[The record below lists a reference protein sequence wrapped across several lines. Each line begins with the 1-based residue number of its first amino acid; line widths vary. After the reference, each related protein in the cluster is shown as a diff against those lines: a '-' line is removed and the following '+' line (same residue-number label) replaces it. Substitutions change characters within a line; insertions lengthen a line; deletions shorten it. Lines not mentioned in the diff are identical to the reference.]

1 MAPAVPDGRVLITGG
16 IRSGKSRE
24 AERRL
29 ADVAAVTYV
38 ATATRDDDPEWA
50 ARIAAHR
57 ARRPPGWTT
66 VETLALA
73 DLLRDTTAD
82 DPPLLVECVN
92 TWLAG
97 TMAASGCWDGD
108 GPANSPRS
116 GAYMH
121 PTVASSALEKAV
133 DDLVDAW
140 ATTRARV
147 IAVTNEVGLSLVPT
161 TPAGRWF
168 AEELGTLNARL
179 AADADEVWLVVA
191 GIPTK
196 LR

>member
-1 MAPAVPDGRVLITGG
+1 MAPASRVLITGG

-29 ADVAAVTYV
+29 SDVPAVTYV
-38 ATATRDDDPEWA
+38 ATSTRDDDPEWE

-57 ARRPPGWTT
+57 ARRPAAWTT
-66 VETLALA
+66 VETLGLA
-73 DLLRDTTAD
+73 DLLRNTWSD
-82 DPPLLVECVN
+82 DPPLLVECIN

-97 TMAASGCWDGD
+97 AMAEAACWTGD
-108 GPANSPRS
+108 VLAAKRL
-116 GAYMH
+116 A
-121 PTVASSALEKAV
+121 EAV

-140 ATTRARV
+140 TTTTARV
-147 IAVTNEVGLSLVPT
+147 VAVTNEVGLALVPT
-161 TPAGRWF
+161 TPSGRWF

-191 GIPTK
+191 GIPMR

>member
-1 MAPAVPDGRVLITGG
+1 MTVAGRVLVTGG

-38 ATATRDDDPEWA
+38 ATATCDDDPEWA

-57 ARRPPGWTT
+57 ARRSPGWTT
-66 VETLALA
+66 IETLALA

-97 TMAASGCWDGD
+97 TMAASGCWDDDAAAAKKLGI
-108 GPANSPRS
+108 
-116 GAYMH
+116 
-121 PTVASSALEKAV
+121 AV
-133 DDLVDAW
+133 EELVDAW

-179 AADADEVWLVVA
+179 AAEADEVWLVVA

>member
-1 MAPAVPDGRVLITGG
+1 MVPDGRVLITGG
-16 IRSGKSRE
+16 IRSGKSRQ

-29 ADVAAVTYV
+29 ADAPAVTYV

-50 ARIAAHR
+50 ARIEAHR
-57 ARRPPGWTT
+57 ARRPAGWTT

-73 DLLRDTTAD
+73 DVLRDTSAD
-82 DPPLLVECVN
+82 DAPLLVECIN

-97 TMAASGCWDGD
+97 TMAGAGCWTDD
-108 GPANSPRS
+108 
-116 GAYMH
+116 
-121 PTVASSALEKAV
+121 ALAAKRLAATV
-133 DDLVDAW
+133 DDLVEAW
-140 ATTRARV
+140 SATAARV
-147 IAVTNEVGLSLVPT
+147 VAVTNEVGLALVPT

-179 AADADEVWLVVA
+179 AAEADEVWLVVA
-191 GIPTK
+191 GIPTR

>member
-1 MAPAVPDGRVLITGG
+1 MPVAGRVLITGG
-16 IRSGKSRE
+16 IRSGKSYA

-29 ADVAAVTYV
+29 ADADAVTYV
-38 ATATRDDDPEWA
+38 ATATCDDDPEWA

-57 ARRPPGWTT
+57 ARRPAGWTT

-73 DLLRDTTAD
+73 DVLRDTSAA

-97 TMAASGCWDGD
+97 TMAASGCWDDDVTATKKLAG
-108 GPANSPRS
+108 
-116 GAYMH
+116 
-121 PTVASSALEKAV
+121 AV

-140 ATTRARV
+140 KRTRARV

-179 AADADEVWLVVA
+179 AAEADEVWLVVA
-191 GIPTK
+191 GISTR

>member
-1 MAPAVPDGRVLITGG
+1 MPTDVPAGRVLITGG
-16 IRSGKSRE
+16 IRSGKSYE

-29 ADVAAVTYV
+29 AGAADVTYV
-38 ATATRDDDPEWA
+38 ATSALGDDEEWA
-50 ARIAAHR
+50 ARVAGHR
-57 ARRPPGWTT
+57 ARRPSGWIT
-66 VETLALA
+66 VETLDVA
-73 DLLRDTTAD
+73 DLLRSTGAT

-97 TMAASGCWDGD
+97 TMTEIGCWADD
-108 GPANSPRS
+108 PDLHAAKRL
-116 GAYMH
+116 A
-121 PTVASSALEKAV
+121 EAV

-140 ATTRARV
+140 TTTTARV

-179 AADADEVWLVVA
+179 AAEAVEVWLVVA
-191 GIPTK
+191 GIPTR

>member
-1 MAPAVPDGRVLITGG
+1 MSSDVPAGRVVITGG
-16 IRSGKSRE
+16 IRSGKSHE

-29 ADVAAVTYV
+29 ADAAEVTYV
-38 ATATRDDDPEWA
+38 ATSASGDDEEWA

-57 ARRPPGWTT
+57 ARRPAAWRT
-66 VETLALA
+66 VETL
-73 DLLRDTTAD
+73 DVPGLLRTTGPS

-97 TMAASGCWDGD
+97 TMEDVGCWADDPDSHAAKRLAG
-108 GPANSPRS
+108 
-116 GAYMH
+116 
-121 PTVASSALEKAV
+121 AV

-140 ATTRARV
+140 STTSARV

-179 AADADEVWLVVA
+179 AAESDEVWLVVA
-191 GIPTK
+191 GIPTR